1 MEGPCRILE
10 FRSIS
15 LDDLEV
21 LTRAGLHFAGSYTQ
35 HGLIVLHTDKSLLAG
50 SWKKLQVDGAL
61 ADVDWLQRD
70 AGEVAIQLRASPTSI
85 EGVHNVE
92 VGSCIL
98 HMTSVSAQEM
108 PADKPPLLAM
118 EPASQGAYC
127 DS

>member
-1 MEGPCRILE
+1 M
-10 FRSIS
+10 
-15 LDDLEV
+15 
-21 LTRAGLHFAGSYTQ
+21 
-35 HGLIVLHTDKSLLAG
+35 
-50 SWKKLQVDGAL
+50 DGAL

-98 HMTSVSAQEM
+98 HKASVSAQEM

-127 DS
+127 DSPPLRLSLQSSTQGRVSIDAFAFALIVQPDETLRDN